1 MHQVLADAGKRRFL
15 ARAMSLAGAVAAGPL
30 HAQTFIED
38 SPSSGRGW
46 MPAPQAMQAHAGKAP
61 LDGQALQAA
70 GARDWTPADSPVTA
84 SPVTDWRQLL
94 LAGERSIVMRRDD
107 GPVLRCRYR
116 GADGMV
122 DRDGY
127 GAACHVLRDVQAN
140 RMMAMDPRLLD
151 ILTGIQRWL
160 LANGHDAVIR
170 VLSGFRCAAANARTE
185 GAAKNS
191 MHLEGRAADIL
202 LEGLPAR
209 LLAAMVL
216 QFNAGGGNGL
226 YISRGFVHVDTGAAR
241 TWGLP
246 ARVR

>member
-1 MHQVLADAGKRRFL
+1 VQ
-15 ARAMSLAGAVAAGPL
+15 PL
-30 HAQTFIED
+30 
-38 SPSSGRGW
+38 
-46 MPAPQAMQAHAGKAP
+46 
-61 LDGQALQAA
+61 
-70 GARDWTPADSPVTA
+70 
-84 SPVTDWRQLL
+84 TDWRQLL

-107 GPVLRCRYR
+107 GPVMHCRYR
-116 GADGMV
+116 SADGLV

-127 GAACHVLRDVQAN
+127 AAACHVLRDVRAN
-140 RMMAMDPRLLD
+140 RMMAIDPRLLD

-160 LANGHDAVIR
+160 RANGHDAVIR
-170 VLSGFRCAAANARTE
+170 VLSGYRSAQTNALTE

-241 TWGLP
+241 TWGVS
-246 ARVR
+246 ARAR